1 MGQRRFQVQMK
12 RQFLYALCKQFRRTA
27 AQLED
32 NRSRDTKMSEKHF
45 AKEMLLLFA
54 VMAERRT
61 HIAQGK
67 ALHILHPCLPCY
79 KRDKCG
85 KDWCNR
91 VACCTCERITISCG
105 SRRRIGCTTRGKNHG
120 VCRKT

>member
-54 VMAERRT
+54 VMAE
-61 HIAQGK
+61 
-67 ALHILHPCLPCY
+67 
-79 KRDKCG
+79 
-85 KDWCNR
+85 
-91 VACCTCERITISCG
+91 
-105 SRRRIGCTTRGKNHG
+105 
-120 VCRKT
+120 